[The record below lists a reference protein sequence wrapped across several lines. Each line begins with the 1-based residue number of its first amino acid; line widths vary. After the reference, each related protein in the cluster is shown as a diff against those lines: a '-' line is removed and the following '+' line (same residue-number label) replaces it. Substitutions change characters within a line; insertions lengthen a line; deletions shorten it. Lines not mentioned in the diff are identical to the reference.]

1 MDTPSLI
8 HHKQVIPVG
17 MLFKTAYQR
26 MKSRAKALF
35 AIAGIYGLAIILF
48 GIFMKTQ
55 ENSVSVTLALITVLV
70 FIIYTV
76 VVLWS
81 ATALVDATI
90 REDTAP
96 FSSVA
101 INGFKYFFP
110 LLGIN
115 IVSVLIALGGYVAF
129 IIPGIAIGIQLAF
142 AAAIYIHK
150 KISIMES
157 IRLSRLL
164 VKGRWWAVFGRF
176 ILLMLVIYAI
186 LLILILLMWLIT
198 SLIGESSGS
207 EITSMIVL
215 GLFAVLYL
223 PYSLCFIAELY
234 HDLDKTN
241 PLATE
246 QQIKKNKTFLTVFMI
261 IGIVGIPLIITMSI
275 IISILSI
282 NNLRKSG
289 TDDIPASWQ
298 NDDSNTSTSPENATL
313 EGADIPLDEP
323 TTLDEADIEALLQ
336 QYQEQGATAD

>member
-1 MDTPSLI
+1 MDTPSLT

-26 MKSRAKALF
+26 MKSRAKTLF

-48 GIFMKTQ
+48 GIFMKIQ
-55 ENSVSVTLALITVLV
+55 ENSESITLVLITALV
-70 FIIYTV
+70 FIIYIV
-76 VVLWS
+76 AVLWS
-81 ATALVDATI
+81 ATALVDGTI

-101 INGFKYFFP
+101 VNGFKYIFP

-115 IVSVLIALGGYVAF
+115 IVSVLISLGGYVAF

-150 KISIMES
+150 KTPIMES
-157 IRLSRLL
+157 IQLSRLL

-176 ILLMLVIYAI
+176 ILLVLVIYAI

-207 EITSMIVL
+207 DITSMIVI
-215 GLFAVLYL
+215 GLFAIVYL

-234 HDLDKTN
+234 HDLDKTKQL
-241 PLATE
+241 PTE
-246 QQIKKNKTFLTVFMI
+246 QQIKKNKTFVTTFMI
-261 IGIVGIPLIITMSI
+261 LGIVGILLIMGIAVSI
-275 IISILSI
+275 PALVINSIGNQKEASDTSWDTE
-282 NNLRKSG
+282 NENDAKPG
-289 TDDIPASWQ
+289 TDA
-298 NDDSNTSTSPENATL
+298 EL
-313 EGADIPLDEP
+313 EGADVPLDEP
-323 TTLDEADIEALLQ
+323 ITLDEDDIEALLQ
-336 QYQEQGATAD
+336 QYQEQGVTTN